1 MRKKEMNYFA
11 ELSDNEQS
19 NLLHDALSKCKINKK
34 KLNGNNLLNEL
45 KRSIQRYERENKSR
59 QQVRDYD
66 YINKIS
72 KDIKYKNKKVPKK
85 QLIVFEYYD
94 LLIQLEKSGKTLSYA
109 ELAKIIRK
117 EKKISISRDT
127 VAKAIQKL
135 RKERK

>member
-19 NLLHDALSKCKINKK
+19 NLLHDALIKCKKNKK

-94 LLIQLEKSGKTLSYA
+94 LLIQLENSGQTLSYA

>member
-19 NLLHDALSKCKINKK
+19 NLLHDALSKCKKNKK

-45 KRSIQRYERENKSR
+45 KRSIQRYKRENKSR

-94 LLIQLEKSGKTLSYA
+94 LLKQLENSGQTLSYA

>member
-19 NLLHDALSKCKINKK
+19 NLLHDALSKCKKNKK

-94 LLIQLEKSGKTLSYA
+94 LLIQLEKSEQTLSYA
-109 ELAKIIRK
+109 ELANIIRK